1 MGTRELLSPGYGLLI
16 ELSLR
21 NRRLE
26 EWAEERTGAREG
38 NTSFLAPTTS
48 KGLLRRLDRAEKLW
62 ELFCY
67 STDFFYFSSKND
79 LKTCP
84 QRKVPPNS
92 F

>member
-38 NTSFLAPTTS
+38 DTSFLAHLREKPWGRGCLAPTTS

-62 ELFCY
+62 ELFV
-67 STDFFYFSSKND
+67 TQLIFFTSQVKM
-79 LKTCP
+79 T
-84 QRKVPPNS
+84 
-92 F
+92 